1 MRPKTPRS
9 HIPKLNFES
18 LQTTINSNNENEQ
31 NDELLYN
38 IAFKLENLVID
49 LDKKNNIEKIIS
61 QLKNIVL
68 NIYKTINENKRNINK
83 IKIINLKEKELS
95 IKETDII
102 NQNQKDEYTKRPSD
116 SSSSSNDN
124 KYKSEIY
131 KNGTYEGEFKNG
143 LREGKGTMNY
153 NNGFIYEGDWKNDR
167 REGKGLLYKE
177 KDKLK
182 KERYEGEF
190 KNGKI
195 EGKGIS
201 YYSNGDKYEG
211 EYKEW
216 NKDGKG

>member
-9 HIPKLNFES
+9 LIPKLNFES
-18 LQTTINSNNENEQ
+18 LQTNINNNYENEQ
-31 NDELLYN
+31 NNDLLYN

-49 LDKKNNIEKIIS
+49 FDKKNDIGKIIS

-68 NIYKTINENKRNINK
+68 NIYKTINENNRNINK
-83 IKIINLKEKELS
+83 IKINSKEKELS
-95 IKETDII
+95 LKDTEEIS
-102 NQNQKDEYTKRPSD
+102 QHQKDELAKRLSD
-116 SSSSSNDN
+116 ASSSSNDS
-124 KYKSEIY
+124 KYKSETY

-153 NNGFIYEGDWKNDR
+153 KNGFIYEGDWKNDR
-167 REGKGLLYKE
+167 REGRGLLYKE
-177 KDKLK
+177 NDKLK

-190 KNGKI
+190 KDGKI

-211 EYKEW
+211 EYKKW
-216 NKDGKG
+216 NKEG